1 MSLWRNGGVRS
12 SDSLPISLVK
22 GKAERVTMIISS
34 ISTGEPLE
42 RFLFDMSYMDLGKFR
57 SESDKSVG

>member
-1 MSLWRNGGVRS
+1 
-12 SDSLPISLVK
+12 LPISLVK